1 MPIARQSINKNLPT
15 IQTFGRKRENR
26 EALRTALVMKQPWLR
41 FRVMD
46 FIKTLNEKLLKGL
59 VRWHSS

>member
-1 MPIARQSINKNLPT
+1 MLIVRQNINKNYPT
-15 IQTFGRKRENR
+15 IKTFGRKRENR

-41 FRVMD
+41 FRVKD
-46 FIKTLNEKLLKGL
+46 FIKTPNEKLLKGL